1 MIKING
7 VLVLYNPEENFL
19 LNIYSYINEID
30 KLYVVDNSENK
41 NLELIEKI
49 EKIDKCHYI
58 DNQGNKGIA
67 HALNVGAKSAIDD
80 GATWLLTM
88 DQDSSFSQGSLNKLI
103 EWIGSNNTDNIGI
116 VSPMHSKNELLI
128 DINKNYIT
136 MTSGNLVNLM
146 IFSKIGNFLEKL
158 FIDSVDT
165 EYCLRLKKFNYKIQR
180 LSSVVLN
187 HNLGNMKYYI
197 FFNKKIAFTNH
208 NYIRRYYMMRNRL
221 YIWKEYSD
229 VLPSFIERDKQQA
242 IKEIFK
248 VILFENAKFK
258 KLFFT
263 LKGYVD
269 YKKSKFGKI
278 DE

>member
-7 VLVLYNPEENFL
+7 VLVLYNPEENLL

-41 NLELIEKI
+41 NLEFIEKI
-49 EKIDKCHYI
+49 KKIDKCLYI

-67 HALNVGAKSAIDD
+67 HALNVGAELAIDD
-80 GATWLLTM
+80 GANWLLTM

-116 VSPMHSKNELLI
+116 VTPMHSENELLI

-146 IFSKIGNFLEKL
+146 IFSEIGNFLEKL

-180 LSSVVLN
+180 VKSVVLN
-187 HNLGNMKYYI
+187 HNLGYLKYYV
-197 FFNKKIAFTNH
+197 FFNKKITFTNH
-208 NYIRRYYMMRNRL
+208 HYIRRYYMMRNRL

-229 VLPSFIERDKQQA
+229 VLPSFVDGDKQQA
-242 IKEIFK
+242 IKEILK
-248 VILFENAKFK
+248 VILFESLKFK
-258 KLFFT
+258 KLIFT
-263 LKGYVD
+263 LKGYID